1 VGEAVSEPRVVGVK
15 PWFPW
20 PLSRWSWWTESI
32 PAERVAALRIAT
44 ASVLLFDLLACYLPH
59 FHTLFSADALGGKNL
74 YAGRFRDDH
83 FYWSVL
89 RVLPDSWGPQAV
101 FAVWV
106 LSAVGLLVGWRPLVC
121 GLIAWACTL
130 SVWAVN
136 PGPHNGGDRLRHTLL
151 LMTAVSCSGAVW
163 GISSVRVKGDSRP
176 ILVPGWPVKVLFVQL
191 AALYFLSGYYKIIS
205 PLWRSGYVMYWA
217 SHDLYWS
224 LTPGPASRLPVWV
237 HQLSAWVTLVWELGF
252 PILAVMRGTRTVT
265 LTLGV
270 IFHLGTLFM
279 FEVGAFALYSI
290 ACYTAFVPWERL
302 RREEPNP
309 PGPLP

>member
-1 VGEAVSEPRVVGVK
+1 MSEPRMVGVQ
-15 PWFPW
+15 PWFPR
-20 PLSRWSWWTESI
+20 PLSRWSWWTEAI

-44 ASVLLFDLLACYLPH
+44 ALVLLFDLLACYLPH
-59 FHTLFSADALGGKNL
+59 FHTLFSPDALGGRDL

-89 RVLPDSWGPQAV
+89 RVLPDSWGPHAV
-101 FAVWV
+101 FGVWV
-106 LSAVGLLVGWRPLVC
+106 LSAVGLLIGWRPLLC
-121 GLIAWACTL
+121 GLVCYVCTL

-163 GISSVRVKGDSRP
+163 SVSSVRLKGDTTP
-176 ILVPGWPVKVLFVQL
+176 ILVSGWPVKILFIQL
-191 AALYFLSGYYKIIS
+191 AALYFFSGFYKIIS

-224 LTPGPASRLPVWV
+224 LYPGVASRMPVWA

-252 PILAVMRGTRTVT
+252 PILAVMRGTRAVT
-265 LTLGV
+265 LALGV
-270 IFHLGTLFM
+270 IFHLGTLFTL
-279 FEVGAFALYSI
+279 EVGAFALYSV
-290 ACYTAFVPWERL
+290 ACYAAFVPWERL
-302 RREEPNP
+302 GERWRRQ
-309 PGPLP
+309 